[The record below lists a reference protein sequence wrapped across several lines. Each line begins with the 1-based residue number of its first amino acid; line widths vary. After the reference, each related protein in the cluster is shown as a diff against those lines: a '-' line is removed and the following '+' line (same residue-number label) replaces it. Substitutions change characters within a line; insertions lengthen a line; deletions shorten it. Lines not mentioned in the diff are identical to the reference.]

1 MNVSETLRG
10 DDQPRPA
17 TSEEVPM
24 LSTEQ
29 TPEDAVTTAGARQ
42 EPSGRRRERRRPRR
56 KQVAVLVGALV
67 LFAAL
72 YAYPFA
78 GANDSTVLT
87 MSTIFMWIILS
98 TSWNLISGFAGYVDF
113 GHAVHFGVGGYVA
126 GILMV
131 KYEMG
136 FLATI
141 PLVIVVCALFAAVIG
156 YPLLRLRG
164 VYFSIA
170 MLGAF
175 LAIRE
180 IALIATPLTGGA
192 RGLVLPPMVNRVW
205 FYYVFLIGAAIAV
218 AAAFWIRRSQYGRA
232 LLAIRDEEDGAEARG
247 ISTTAL
253 KLFTFVLAA
262 AITGTVGAFW
272 AYQTTFIDPK
282 IMFRDDFLIAVALMA
297 TLGGLGTAWGPPVGA
312 TIYLVI
318 QDYVWAND
326 TSNSFL
332 IVFGALLV
340 VLVLV
345 MPEGIA
351 GTVERGD
358 RTMLGR
364 RLQRWRKGSNHDDTT
379 TEGAR

>member
-1 MNVSETLRG
+1 MTGVPTVRG
-10 DDQPRPA
+10 GEDTP
-17 TSEEVPM
+17 TSKERGSAM
-24 LSTEQ
+24 LSSEQ
-29 TPEDAVTTAGARQ
+29 TSSAPADTSVNTGSKR
-42 EPSGRRRERRRPRR
+42 PSRRPRR
-56 KQVAVLVGALV
+56 KQIVVLGIAVA
-67 LFAAL
+67 LFAGL
-72 YAYPFA
+72 YAYPFT
-78 GANDSTVLT
+78 GANDSIVLT

-113 GHAVHFGVGGYVA
+113 GHAVHFGIGGYVA

-131 KYEMG
+131 KQDLG
-136 FLATI
+136 FLATL
-141 PLVIVVCALFAAVIG
+141 PVVVLVCGLFAAVIG

-205 FYYVFLIGAAIAV
+205 FYYVFLVGAAIMV
-218 AAAFWIRRSQYGRA
+218 AAAFWIRRSQYGGA
-232 LLAIRDEEDGAEARG
+232 LLAIRDDEDGAEARG

-262 AITGTVGAFW
+262 CITGTVGAFW
-272 AYQTTFIDPK
+272 AYQATFIDPE

-312 TIYLVI
+312 VIYLVI

-332 IVFGALLV
+332 VVFGALLI

-358 RTMLGR
+358 RTVLGR
-364 RLQRWRKGSNHDDTT
+364 KIQQFKARRTRDEST